1 MLFAAVALRYA
12 FPVSVYAGGDVAEGF
27 GRSVTMQSLSNSL
40 KVSQQLPVLLLNAL
54 ASPVLVLTHFVFR
67 TLTSILRDV
76 ILSGVNASLVNVTIS
91 SISRNN
97 Y

>member
-40 KVSQQLPVLLLNAL
+40 KVSYNLSIDILCGHSLLALLL
-54 ASPVLVLTHFVFR
+54 
-67 TLTSILRDV
+67 
-76 ILSGVNASLVNVTIS
+76 
-91 SISRNN
+91 
-97 Y
+97 